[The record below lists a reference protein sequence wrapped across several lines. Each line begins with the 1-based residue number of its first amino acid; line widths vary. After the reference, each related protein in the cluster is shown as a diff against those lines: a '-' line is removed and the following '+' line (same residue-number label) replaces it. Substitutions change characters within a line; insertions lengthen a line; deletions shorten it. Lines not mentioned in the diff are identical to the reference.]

1 MCVLV
6 LGLQCVLVLWLSC
19 AGAAVCSGD
28 GLRGDGLWWAGLVC
42 GWWLCNVMGR
52 VVGGLVWAGV
62 GWCAFLVVWVC
73 WAGMGGAVDY
83 VSVIG
88 LQHAWKGGLTV
99 GMRLAVNDDG
109 NTVQLL
115 RYSPGT
121 TQVLPRY

>member
-1 MCVLV
+1 MVGWAGV
-6 LGLQCVLVLWLSC
+6 WVVAVQC
-19 AGAAVCSGD
+19 D
-28 GLRGDGLWWAGLVC
+28 GEGGGWAGLGGC
-42 GWWLCNVMGR
+42 GLGC
-52 VVGGLVWAGV
+52 
-62 GWCAFLVVWVC
+62 FLVVWVC